1 MIDREQAF
9 NANLLHK
16 LMMEF
21 VWFGLNNPHHYEMMF
36 MINEPELRQY
46 SRTEQAQSMEMFAIV
61 IRQVV
66 ADQPGAESR
75 KFTLPWNLF
84 MSLHGLISYCIQ
96 FKQSYE
102 DARKLAEEHIRLIC
116 VSLEL
121 DSYEQQRPLV
131 TLVNTESA

>member
-1 MIDREQAF
+1 
-9 NANLLHK
+9 
-16 LMMEF
+16 
-21 VWFGLNNPHHYEMMF
+21 
-36 MINEPELRQY
+36 MINEPELQQY
-46 SRTEQAQSMEMFAIV
+46 SRTEQAQSLEMFAIV

-102 DARKLAEEHIRLIC
+102 EARKLADEHIRLIC
-116 VSLEL
+116 VSLDL
-121 DSYEQQRPLV
+121 DSYE
-131 TLVNTESA
+131 SAASACDMVGSKYRNLRHIK